1 MMALTAKRALALPV
15 RRAGPAARR
24 RALSTRGLALAVL
37 SIGLALQA
45 CAKAGQGGLQ
55 PLPQAV
61 LVPGVEAGREALR
74 TRIARDDASA
84 KLYEAIRAG
93 VQPYVAR
100 HAGDPAWIVSRLQMY
115 WQAKHTQVYVKNGYY
130 DHAEGTAPVATVRFT
145 GARDTSTAYATPKLE
160 DVKPYMGENDLLY
173 LQNRSAPGQPWEWA
187 AQAKTGRIVESI
199 NMRIAELARDAAFV
213 YWYSGDEAYAKFAY
227 DIFDTYMS
235 GLYYRE
241 MPLDLNRGHDQT
253 LVGLQS
259 FEVIHEDIAGP
270 LAETYDFMRAYAA
283 QRAGDKRA
291 VHEGA
296 FKKWADL
303 ILANGVPWNN
313 WNLIKARFVLQ
324 IAAVLGDDEHYP
336 DKHGKRHYVQ
346 AVIEGKGARQW
357 SLRRLLD
364 AGYDS
369 RSAMWNESPGYSMNV
384 VGDYLECLEM
394 LERVFGI
401 DLLPQM
407 PILPRTA
414 TALPQ
419 YLLPNGRTV
428 GFGDTRYDY
437 MRTAAIERLRSYAVQ
452 HGRTA
457 DARSYGAL
465 LDAVRSAGDGQAARA
480 PQGDKLHLLLGAAAP
495 ANAEPLAAPG
505 LGARPAPAAGAL
517 AAYQTPTYYAPNASW
532 LVQRNGYDK
541 EGARGNA
548 LVISQVGSSGNHAHA
563 NGIAME
569 LYAQGLSLA
578 PESGRGSG
586 YFQLDHKE
594 YYAQFAAH
602 NTVVVDGKSTYA
614 SMKSNHPLAVQAVYP
629 QPGTPAAGAF
639 PLVTFSA
646 VAFREPETDA
656 DQQRVMGTVRLD
668 DKTGYFIDIFRS
680 RRRDGA
686 DRYHDYIYHN
696 LGQSMRFLTPSG
708 EALAVAASSKLAFAD
723 NDLIGYDYWWDRKS
737 LTSGGPLKAQFD
749 LALPERSVSMTAWLQ
764 GGAKREYFSV
774 KAPPSTAWPAGML
787 PAGIDALPLPTL
799 VVRQSG
805 QAWTR
810 PFTAVFEASGGG
822 TGASVLGVEEIVPA
836 EGAGHAVALR
846 VSTQGGRR
854 QTIMSGDGDKASYE
868 HAGQRLLGRYG
879 IAAERAGALDYLFLG
894 HGKEVAGQGYA
905 LKAAKDGASAA
916 LWQAEGRWFL
926 SAGQPVLLSVPVD
939 GWPRQLAI
947 VVNGSTLNVSGRD
960 ATAGGRSVRVYAL
973 PAMPPTAIR

>member
-1 MMALTAKRALALPV
+1 MMTL
-15 RRAGPAARR
+15 
-24 RALSTRGLALAVL
+24 RGVALAVL
-37 SIGLALQA
+37 SIGLALQP
-45 CAKAGQGGLQ
+45 CAKAEQAGPRPVLQ
-55 PLPQAV
+55 PV

-74 TRIARDDASA
+74 TRITRDGASA
-84 KLYEAIRAG
+84 KLYEAIRAR

-100 HAGDPAWIVSRLQMY
+100 HADDPAWIVSRLQMY

-173 LQNRSAPGQPWEWA
+173 LQNKNAPGLPWEWA
-187 AQAKTGRIVESI
+187 AQAKTGRIVEAI

-213 YWYSGDEAYAKFAY
+213 YWYGGDEAYAKFAY
-227 DIFDTYMS
+227 DIFDTYMT
-235 GLYYRE
+235 GVYYRE

-283 QRAGDKRA
+283 QRAGDKRE

-324 IAAVLGDDEHYP
+324 IAAVLGEDERYA
-336 DKHGKRHYVQ
+336 DRHGKQHYVR
-346 AVIEGKGARQW
+346 AVIEGKGTRQW
-357 SLRRLLD
+357 SLRRLLE

-369 RSAMWNESPGYSMNV
+369 KSAMWNESPGYSINV

-414 TALPQ
+414 MALPQ

-428 GFGDTRYDY
+428 GFGDTRYDFL
-437 MRTAAIERLRSYAVQ
+437 RTAAIERLQTYAVQ

-457 DARSYGAL
+457 DAQAYGAL

-480 PQGDKLHLLLGAAAP
+480 PQGDKLHMLLGAPALAGAEVPGHAP
-495 ANAEPLAAPG
+495 SVFEPLAAP
-505 LGARPAPAAGAL
+505 AQPAPAAGAL

-532 LVQRNGYDK
+532 LIQRNGYDK
-541 EGARGNA
+541 EGARDNA

-594 YYAQFAAH
+594 YYSQFAAH

-639 PLVTFSA
+639 PLVTFSD
-646 VAFREPETDA
+646 VAFREPETDS

-668 DKTGYFIDIFRS
+668 DKTGYFVDIFRS

-696 LGQSMRFLTPSG
+696 LGQSMRFLTPAG
-708 EALAVAASSKLAFAD
+708 ETLAVASSPKLAFAD

-737 LTSGGPLKAQFD
+737 LTSEQPLKAQFG
-749 LALPERSVSMTAWLQ
+749 LALPDRSVSMTVWLQ
-764 GGAKREYFSV
+764 GGANREYFSV

-787 PAGIDALPLPTL
+787 PAGIDTLPLPTL

-805 QAWTR
+805 QAWNR
-810 PFTAVFEASGGG
+810 PFTAVFEASKDGA
-822 TGASVLGVEEIVPA
+822 GASVLGVEEVIPVSG
-836 EGAGHAVALR
+836 EGHAVALR

-854 QTIMSGDGDKASYE
+854 QTIMSGDGDKASYAY
-868 HAGQRLLGRYG
+868 AGQRLLGRYG
-879 IAAERAGALDYLFLG
+879 IVAEREGALDYLFLG
-894 HGKEVAGQGYA
+894 HGKEVAGQAYA
-905 LKAAKDGASAA
+905 LKAATDGASAA
-916 LWQAEGRWFL
+916 LWRAGGRWLL
-926 SAGQPVLLSVPVD
+926 SAGQPVLLSVPAS
-939 GWPRQLAI
+939 GWPRELAI
-947 VVNGSTLNVSGRD
+947 VVNGRTVKVAGRE

-973 PAMPPTAIR
+973 PAMAPTAIR